1 MIDYSS
7 DGIASLRHEVNNTL
21 TLLSSRL
28 QLLASQYTFL
38 KENPTFID
46 IQNDLSDIHRLL
58 SYDQTAHHP
67 QLTLCHI
74 EPLLHALYA
83 SFLPILHARHIA
95 FYLYIAPQLPAI
107 RADVPLIR
115 QALINLLKNASEAT
129 AAGGHITLSA
139 EFDQQDLILSVCDDG
154 KGMTSEQ
161 KAHIFEPFVSY
172 KSGGTGLGLPIVQSI
187 ILSHHGHL
195 SLETSP
201 GVGST
206 FRILLPIALSSV
218 EKSSQ

>member
-7 DGIASLRHEVNNTL
+7 DSITSLRHEVNNIL

-38 KENPTFID
+38 KENPIFTD
-46 IQNDLSDIHRLL
+46 IQNDLSDIQRLL
-58 SYDQTAHHP
+58 SCDQRAYHP
-67 QLTLCHI
+67 QLALCHL
-74 EPLLHALYA
+74 EPLIHALYA
-83 SFLPILHARHIA
+83 SFLPILHARQIEL
-95 FYLYIAPQLPAI
+95 YLYIAPQLPAI

-115 QALINLLKNASEAT
+115 QALINLLKNASEA
-129 AAGGHITLSA
+129 ASPGGHITLSA
-139 EFDQQDLILSVCDDG
+139 EFDQQYLILSVCDDG
-154 KGMTSEQ
+154 KGMTDEQ

-187 ILSHHGHL
+187 ILSHHGQL

-201 GVGST
+201 GTGST

-218 EKSSQ
+218 EKSTQ